1 LCAKIKKQS
10 CNYSEISNT
19 LIALYKMYSI
29 VDIETTGSRAFG
41 NSITEIAILVHDG
54 YNVVDEFHTLV
65 NPGVPIPYFITSLTG
80 INNAM
85 VAGAPDFSEIA
96 EKVHAILS
104 QTIFVAHNVGFDY
117 SFVKNELKLSG
128 YQWAA
133 EKLCTVRM
141 GRKFLPGFE
150 SYSLGRLCESLD
162 IEIEA
167 RHRAY
172 GDAKAT
178 VEVFERILKNG
189 GEEFFQS
196 KYKLLNKQMYFKP

>member
-1 LCAKIKKQS
+1 
-10 CNYSEISNT
+10 
-19 LIALYKMYSI
+19 MYSI

-54 YNVVDEFHTLV
+54 SNVVDEFHTLV
-65 NPGVPIPYFITSLTG
+65 NPGVPIPHFITSLTG
-80 INNAM
+80 ISNAM
-85 VAGAPDFSEIA
+85 VASAPDFSEIA
-96 EKVHAILS
+96 GKVHAILS

-117 SFVKNELKLSG
+117 SFVKNELKISG
-128 YQWAA
+128 FDWSA

-141 GRKFLPGFE
+141 GRKFLPGHE
-150 SYSLGRLCESLD
+150 SYSLGKLCDSLG

-167 RHRAY
+167 RHRAF

-189 GEEFFQS
+189 GGDYFQ
-196 KYKLLNKQMYFKP
+196 KQFKLINTQMYFKP

>member
-1 LCAKIKKQS
+1 
-10 CNYSEISNT
+10 
-19 LIALYKMYSI
+19 MYSI
-29 VDIETTGSRAFG
+29 VDIETTGSHANG
-41 NSITEIAILVHDG
+41 NNITEIAILVHDG
-54 YNVVDEFHTLV
+54 YSVVDEYHTLV
-65 NPGVPIPYFITSLTG
+65 NPGRPIPYFITALTG
-80 INNAM
+80 INNSM
-85 VAGAPDFSEIA
+85 VAIAPSFSEIA

-104 QTIFVAHNVGFDY
+104 QTVFVAHNVGFDY

-128 YQWAA
+128 FQWDA

-141 GRKFLPGFE
+141 GRKFLPGLD
-150 SYSLGRLCESLD
+150 SYSLGKLCDSLG

-189 GEEFFQS
+189 GEDFFQT
-196 KYKLLNKQMYFKP
+196 KYKLLNRQMYFKP